1 MGLRHEIARLERT
14 PVILGTVNNL
24 ARLMS
29 LTPRRVQQLAKAGI
43 IAQAGRGGYDI
54 VRCLAMYVAYLEEW
68 RAAAKIPCSS
78 EDLAHFLGLTKRQI
92 LYLSRNGII
101 PAIAPGRFDLAAGI
115 QSYLS
120 FIKEK
125 YTEGSIERRGRKAPW
140 QCPKVKSLKLF

>member
-1 MGLRHEIARLERT
+1 MGLKHEIARLERT
-14 PVILGTVNNL
+14 PGLLGTVNNL

-92 LYLSRNGII
+92 LYLTRIKII
-101 PAIAPGRFDLAAGI
+101 PVIVPGRYDLATGVQA
-115 QSYLS
+115 YLS
-120 FIKEK
+120 FIKKNYKEEK
-125 YTEGSIERRGRKAPW
+125 KRQGRRAPW
-140 QCPKVKSLKLF
+140 QPPLFETS